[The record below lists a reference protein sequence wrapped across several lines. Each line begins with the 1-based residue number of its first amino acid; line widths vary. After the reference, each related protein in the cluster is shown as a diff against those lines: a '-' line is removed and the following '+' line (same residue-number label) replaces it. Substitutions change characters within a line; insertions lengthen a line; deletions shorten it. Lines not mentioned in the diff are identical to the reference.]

1 MKVLIDTN
9 VVLDFALSRHPFYEE
24 AKTIFHIIG
33 SEKIHGYISA
43 SAVTDIFYLTR
54 KSLGWQMAIDFILTL
69 IEVID
74 VLSVDKNTIT
84 KALLSGWTDFE
95 DAVQAQAA
103 IENDL
108 DVIITRNVK
117 DFQRMKKVK
126 VFTPQNF
133 IQQLAS

>member
-1 MKVLIDTN
+1 MKVLLDTN
-9 VVLDFALSRHPFYEE
+9 VIIDFALNRRPFCEE
-24 AKTIFHIIG
+24 AKTVFRIME
-33 SEKIHGYISA
+33 SKKIHGYISA

-54 KSLGWQMAIDFILTL
+54 KSLGWQMAIDYILTL

-74 VLSVDKNTIT
+74 ILSIDKNTIT
-84 KALLSGWTDFE
+84 QALLSGWTDFE

-108 DVIITRNVK
+108 DAIITRNVK

-126 VFTPQNF
+126 VLTPQEF
-133 IQQLAS
+133 IQQ

>member
-9 VVLDFALSRHPFYEE
+9 VILDFALNRHPFYED
-24 AKTIFHIIG
+24 AKTIFHIME

-54 KSLGWQMAIDFILTL
+54 KSMGWQMAIAYILAL
-69 IEVID
+69 IEVIG
-74 VLSVDKNTIT
+74 VLSVDKNTII

-95 DAVQAQAA
+95 DAVQAQVA

-117 DFQRMKKVK
+117 DFQRMEKVK
-126 VFTPQNF
+126 VFTPPEF
-133 IQQLAS
+133 IQQLTS